1 MAKSKTKAEI
11 QAELDEAEQRAEAAE
26 KEAAEAKAK
35 AEAAERAA
43 AQQQSAG
50 NAKTPAPSAD
60 GRTKFVSR
68 FKRYR
73 VPGAQFDNF
82 RFSTDDPELIKKL
95 QAHSAYGNEFR
106 IEAAATVD

>member
-43 AQQQSAG
+43 AQQQAAG

-60 GRTKFVSR
+60 GRTQFVSR

-73 VPGAQFDNF
+73 VPGAQFENY
-82 RFSTDDPELIKKL
+82 RFSTDDAELVEKLKK
-95 QAHSAYGNEFR
+95 HSAYGNEFR
-106 IEAAATVD
+106 IESSV